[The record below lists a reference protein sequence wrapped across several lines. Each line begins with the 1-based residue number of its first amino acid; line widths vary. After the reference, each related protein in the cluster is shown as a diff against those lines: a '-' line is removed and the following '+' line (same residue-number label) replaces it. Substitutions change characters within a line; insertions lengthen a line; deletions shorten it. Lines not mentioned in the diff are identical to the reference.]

1 MSCSRQSSL
10 RALIWLPLML
20 CVLTTHGSAGANSL
34 DPARS
39 IASYVHEVW
48 GQEQGLPSNR
58 IYALAQTK
66 DGFLWAGAE
75 SGLAR
80 FDGSGFKIFNRRST
94 PQLHG
99 DEITAL
105 FSDRTGELWIGTRGG
120 GLTSYLSGVWKDY
133 DLVPGLTHQTITCL
147 YQDSSGTLWIGTDGN
162 GLVRKSSSGFQ
173 TLPTE
178 QEDLSSRSIFA
189 LTGDKEGTLWIGTHG
204 GLRKLLRGADHLSKD
219 FIPKPLEHEDI
230 RSLATQTDDSIWAGT
245 RTLGLY
251 KFKDSGVSQIKL
263 RGNGYVSCILFDD
276 QKTLWAATTGGE
288 LFRVRDEVI
297 DSYRDKAA
305 DLGFWT
311 ILQDASG
318 SLWAGSSGN
327 GLSRFKAGLFST
339 IGAAEGLPSE
349 EVLSSIQDKEGKL
362 WVATANGLAYF
373 GQPTSPR
380 SFRHESRLPDNLV
393 LTIAQDSTGAVYAGT
408 LKGLGLFNGS
418 QFQPVPGFD
427 RDAITCSL
435 AAQDGSVWFGSR
447 RGLSRAANARL
458 DRTFTTSDGLPD
470 NAVKAVFEDE
480 HHTLWIGTAKG
491 LATYANGRF
500 QSPTGLLSKVQIWGI
515 GRLTRELLWV
525 STDND
530 GLIVVKDKDLTSAQ
544 QYTSRDGLLDDSPFA
559 LKVDAFGMAWITSN
573 KGVYAIPVRE
583 LVEAPGSRSPFN
595 VRTYGVG
602 DGLRSPECNGG
613 FQPAILQTSQGL
625 IGIPTT
631 KGLSFFNPALSKQST
646 RKISAQIEQESVN
659 HRSLNPK
666 VLNRIPVGFG
676 SMNFSFVAPDLD
688 HPRNCRFR
696 YLLEGFDHEWSDPSS
711 KHEASYTN
719 LPPGNYIFRVKASNS
734 GDWQAAEI
742 ASVNVILLPHFYQTF
757 WFGAFGVL
765 AIVGF
770 SLAIY
775 WIRIGHL
782 KRKQA
787 ELKAIV
793 EQRTR
798 ELADTVQQ
806 LEEVTQTIQEVFWV
820 KSPAGEFT
828 YISSAVAA
836 LWCRSPEEILA
847 ANELWIGAVFEE
859 DRQFLRVARTAQLR
873 GEATEIEYRIQTAG
887 SETILVRDRA
897 YPVFNAEKALE
908 KIVGVVEDI
917 TARKEAEQVL
927 QRSKAELEALVH
939 ERTAD
944 LTFAKEEALKAKEA
958 AEAASKAKSEF
969 LANMSH
975 EIRTPMNGIIGMT
988 DMALET
994 EPLTAEQ
1001 ADYLNIVKT
1010 SAGNLLGIINDI
1022 LDFSKIEAKKLT
1034 IEHTVFCLRKEIDD
1048 TVLPLSQKAIEKK
1061 LNLSVKYA
1069 PDVPERLI
1077 GDPGRL
1083 RQILLNLIGNA
1094 VKFTANGGV
1103 TLTVTREA
1111 QDDTREFVRFA
1122 VTDTGIGIAP
1132 EKQAMIFEAFS
1143 QADTSTTRLYGGT
1156 GLGLTICSQLI
1167 RLMDGTI
1174 EVESEGSG
1182 MGSTFAFVL
1191 PFQLVR
1197 DFATTST
1204 VPLAPVTLPTPH
1216 GFTGERPVR
1225 VLLVEDNL
1233 VNQRIASHILTRR
1246 GHEVITAVDG
1256 VDAIEKLQNA
1266 AWDIDITLMDLQMPS
1281 LDGYETTAAIR
1292 QIELD
1297 KKLDRVP
1304 IIAVT
1309 ANAMEGDKQKCLEA
1323 GMDGYLSKPYR
1334 PTDLLNL
1341 INQFNG
1347 GVGSR
1352 IR

>member
-1 MSCSRQSSL
+1 MRCSRHSNS
-10 RALIWLPLML
+10 RALVWAPLL
-20 CVLTTHGSAGANSL
+20 LSVLTARVLAGTNTL
-34 DPARS
+34 DPAKS

-48 GQEQGLPSNR
+48 GQGQGLPSNR
-58 IYALAQTK
+58 IYALAQTG
-66 DGFLWAGAE
+66 DGFLWVGTE

-80 FDGSGFKIFNRRST
+80 FDGSGFKVFNRRST

-105 FSDRTGELWIGTRGG
+105 FSDRAGELWIGTRGG
-120 GLTSYLSGVWKDY
+120 GLASYRHAIWKDY
-133 DLVPGLTHQTITCL
+133 DRVPGLTHQTITCF

-162 GLVRKSSSGFQ
+162 GLVYKSSSGFH
-173 TLPTE
+173 TLPE
-178 QEDLSSRSIFA
+178 DRKDLSSHSIFA
-189 LTGDKEGTLWIGTHG
+189 LAGDKEGTLWIGTHG
-204 GLRKLLRGADHLSKD
+204 GLRKLLRGAARLSKD
-219 FIPKPLEHEDI
+219 SIPAPLEHEDI
-230 RSLATQTDDSIWAGT
+230 RSLVAQFDDSIWAGT

-251 KFKDSGVSQIKL
+251 RFKGSKVGQIRL
-263 RGNGYVSCILFDD
+263 RGNGYVSSILFDD

-288 LFRVRDEVI
+288 LFRVRDELI
-297 DSYRDKAA
+297 DSYQDKAA

-311 ILQDASG
+311 LLQDSSG

-327 GLSRFKAGLFST
+327 GLNRFKAGLFST
-339 IGAAEGLPSE
+339 MGIAEGLPSE

-373 GQPTSPR
+373 GQPANPR
-380 SFRHESRLPDNLV
+380 TFGHESHLPDNLV
-393 LTIAQDSTGAVYAGT
+393 LTIAQDSAGAVYAGT
-408 LKGLGLFNGS
+408 LKGLSLFDGS
-418 QFQPVPGFD
+418 RFQTVPGFD

-447 RGLSRAANARL
+447 RGLSHASNARL
-458 DRTFTTSDGLPD
+458 DRTFTTFDGLPD

-480 HHTLWIGTAKG
+480 NHTLWIGTGKG
-491 LATYANGRF
+491 LALYANGRF
-500 QSPTGLLSKVQIWGI
+500 QTASGLLSKVQIWGI
-515 GRLTRELLWV
+515 GRLTPELMWL

-530 GLIVVKDKDLTSAQ
+530 GLILVKNKDLSTAQ

-559 LKVDAFGMAWITSN
+559 VKVDPFGMAWITSN
-573 KGVYAIPVRE
+573 KGLYAIPVRE
-583 LVEAPGSRSPFN
+583 LTNADFLRTSFN
-595 VRTYGVG
+595 VRTYGLG

-631 KGLSFFNPALSKQST
+631 KGLSFFNPALSNQSV

-659 HRSLNPK
+659 HRSLDPK
-666 VLNRIPVGFG
+666 VPNRIPVGFG
-676 SMNFSFVAPDLD
+676 SMSFSFVASDLD
-688 HPRNCRFR
+688 HPQNCRFR
-696 YLLEGFDHEWSDPSS
+696 YLLEGFDREWSDPSS

-719 LPPGNYIFRVKASNS
+719 LPPGNYIFRVKASS
-734 GDWQAAEI
+734 TGDWQAAQVD
-742 ASVNVILLPHFYQTF
+742 SVNIVLLPHFYQTI

-770 SLAIY
+770 SLGIY
-775 WIRIGHL
+775 RIRVGHL
-782 KRKQA
+782 QRKQA
-787 ELKAIV
+787 ELKQIV

-798 ELADTVQQ
+798 ELAETVQQ

-820 KSPAGEFT
+820 KSPAGKFT
-828 YISSAVAA
+828 YISSAVTA
-836 LWCRSPEEILA
+836 LWRRSPDEILG
-847 ANELWIGAVFEE
+847 ANELWIGAVLEE
-859 DRQFLRVARTAQLR
+859 DRQFLRVARAAQLR
-873 GEATEIEYRIQTAG
+873 GEATEVEYRIQAG
-887 SETILVRDRA
+887 SEIILVRDRA
-897 YPVFNAEKALE
+897 YPVFNPNNALE

-917 TARKEAEQVL
+917 TARKEAEQIL

-944 LTFAKEEALKAKEA
+944 LTFAKEEALKAKEI

-988 DMALET
+988 DMALGT

-1034 IEHTVFCLRKEIDD
+1034 IEQTVFSLRKEIDD
-1048 TVLPLSQKAIEKK
+1048 TVLPLTQKALEKK
-1061 LNLSVKYA
+1061 LSLKVHYGL
-1069 PDVPERLI
+1069 DVSEGLI

-1094 VKFTANGGV
+1094 LKFTAKGGV

-1111 QDDTREFVRFA
+1111 NDDSTESVRFA
-1122 VTDTGIGIAP
+1122 VSDTGIGIAA

-1167 RLMDGTI
+1167 RLMQGTI
-1174 EVESEGSG
+1174 EVHSEGPG
-1182 MGSTFAFVL
+1182 MGSTFSFIL
-1191 PFQLVR
+1191 PFPVIH
-1197 DFATTST
+1197 DFVTTAD
-1204 VPLAPVTLPTPH
+1204 VPSAPVQVAPSPSIP
-1216 GFTGERPVR
+1216 GDRAIR

-1256 VDAIEKLQNA
+1256 VDAIEKLQNE
-1266 AWDIDITLMDLQMPS
+1266 AWNIDVTLMDLQMPT

-1292 QIELD
+1292 QIEFD

-1309 ANAMEGDKQKCLEA
+1309 ANAMEGDKQRCLDA

-1341 INQFNG
+1341 INQFHA
-1347 GVGSR
+1347 GVSSR
-1352 IR
+1352 VS